1 MLKVLCYID
10 VGSNQASNQGGA
22 RDNNNKQ
29 PEPDIA
35 SESRQTRFI
44 VRENEVSDKLHL
56 LLLCQTDTGAT
67 PPLLATETAWHATCH
82 ICLINAI

>member
-22 RDNNNKQ
+22 REGDKQ

-67 PPLLATETAWHATCH
+67 PLLATETAWHATCH